1 MTDEEYRW
9 SLGTD
14 YIFFEITEPEQLA
27 YTYKVEGCKNNCSN
41 RKIIVN
47 VQANPATFS
56 PSWNHSHTGMALVPS
71 QPSCGCGH
79 ITNAD
84 MIEGHIALI
93 QRGDCSFVSK
103 VT

>member
-1 MTDEEYRW
+1 MD
-9 SLGTD
+9 
-14 YIFFEITEPEQLA
+14 I
-27 YTYKVEGCKNNCSN
+27 
-41 RKIIVN
+41 KIIVVIRKYCDN
-47 VQANPATFS
+47 LQANPATFS

-79 ITNAD
+79 ITNGD